1 MHALV
6 ATGTDAGVDSG
17 IESAREQV
25 EAEDRAYQVKGL
37 KPLHKHVASLSAQG
51 LKNVQIA
58 RLCDITPEYV
68 HVLLKMPIVQQYMYE
83 RIATA
88 GMQLE
93 ATFPLVVEV
102 IQDTLR
108 DGSEAGKLK
117 AARLHLE
124 ATKRIGRTELP
135 TRPTEDALASLERLA
150 ERLMSLQSRAE
161 GQRTGGTFSHDGEL
175 IVDV

>member
-6 ATGTDAGVDSG
+6 AGSID
-17 IESAREQV
+17 EV
-25 EAEDRAYQVKGL
+25 ELHEEEAAYQVKGL
-37 KPLHKHVASLSAQG
+37 KPVHKHVASLAAQG
-51 LKNVQIA
+51 LRNVDIA
-58 RLCDITPEYV
+58 RLVGITPEYV

-93 ATFPLVVEV
+93 ATFPLVVDV
-102 IQDTLR
+102 IQETLLS
-108 DGSEAGKLK
+108 GTEAGRLK

-124 ATKRIGRTELP
+124 ATKRIGRSEIP

-150 ERLMSLQSRAE
+150 DRLMSLQSRAE
-161 GQRTGGTFSHDGEL
+161 GQRTGGTYTKDGEL